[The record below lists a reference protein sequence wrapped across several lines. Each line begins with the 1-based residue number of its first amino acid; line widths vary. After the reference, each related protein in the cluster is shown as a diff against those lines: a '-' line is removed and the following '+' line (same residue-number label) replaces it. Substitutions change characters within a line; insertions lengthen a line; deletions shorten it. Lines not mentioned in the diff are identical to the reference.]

1 MMRLITKQFRMER
14 IWIFF
19 SWSRKGRKGGIRSL
33 LRPRELNRGVG
44 EAVGIGEKK
53 LLIPTVPP
61 RAGAGVERGQE
72 PGMGLPRSRAI
83 P

>member
-1 MMRLITKQFRMER
+1 MIRLLAKHCRTKR
-14 IWIFF
+14 IFL
-19 SWSRKGRKGGIRSL
+19 SWSHKGRKEGIRSL
-33 LRPRELNRGVG
+33 LRPRDLNRGV
-44 EAVGIGEKK
+44 EVAVGIGEKK

-72 PGMGLPRSRAI
+72 PGMGLPLSRTT